1 MRTAIFLSVLL
12 CFSANSYSAT
22 LHVPQNYNSIQDAI
36 NAANNGDTVLV
47 APGTY
52 LENLDFLGKAITV
65 LSSDG
70 PEVTIVDGQQAES
83 VVRFLNKEGNDS
95 VLEGFTL
102 TNGNG
107 VSGQGSGIL
116 IIASS
121 PVIQDNIIKE
131 NHAGIKGGGIFYEV
145 GSPLIR
151 NNAILQNTANLGG
164 GIYGRADHAEIQD
177 NIIADNWAL
186 LGGGTY
192 FSIDSHCNFKGNT
205 VSENTAE
212 QGGGLYCYFSDNEV
226 MITGNEFFSNT
237 AMSGGGVYC
246 FLKSKSILSGNYIH
260 HNTAT
265 DFGGGVYCHD
275 ASPEIHNN
283 ILAWNGAKSG
293 GGIAC
298 NVNASPLV
306 VNNTLYGNIAID
318 SGGGLYCYHPSTHP
332 VVVNTILWNNDA
344 PLGPEIR
351 LGNGTYPS
359 ELTISYSDVKGGQA
373 SVFMDPGS
381 VLQWGAGMINAHPL
395 FLDPFKDDFHIP
407 YHSPCRDAGTN
418 EADDLPETDFEG
430 DPRIAYGIADMG
442 ADEFFLHL
450 YYTGNATPGGSIQV
464 KFVGLP
470 GTTPVG
476 LLVGSGVVDPP
487 IPTIWGDFFL
497 QQPWFL
503 YGWLGTMPPEGVM
516 VLPATLSLTPSAPYD
531 VPMQALIGD
540 KLSNLSVI
548 EVK

>member
-1 MRTAIFLSVLL
+1 MRTAIFLSILL
-12 CFSANSYSAT
+12 CFQAASFSAT
-22 LHVPQNYNSIQDAI
+22 LHVPQNYNTIQDAI
-36 NAANNGDTVLV
+36 NAANNGDTVMV

-52 LENLDFLGKAITV
+52 PENLNFLGKAITV
-65 LSSDG
+65 MSSDG

-102 TNGNG
+102 TNGKG
-107 VSGQGSGIL
+107 STGQGNGIL

-121 PVIQDNIIKE
+121 PVIQDNVIKE
-131 NHAGIKGGGIFYEV
+131 NHDGTKGGGIFYEV
-145 GSPLIR
+145 GSPVIR
-151 NNAILQNTANLGG
+151 NNAILQNIAFLGG
-164 GIYGRADHAEIQD
+164 GIYGRADHAEIRG
-177 NIIADNWAL
+177 NVIAANLAYS
-186 LGGGTY
+186 GGGAY
-192 FSIDSHCNFKGNT
+192 FSIDSHCHFEGNI
-205 VSENTAE
+205 VRENTAD
-212 QGGGLYCYFSDNEV
+212 QGGGLHCYWNNNEV

-237 AMSGGGVYC
+237 AISGGGLFC
-246 FLKSKSILSGNYIH
+246 CLKTKATLSGNYIH

-265 DFGGGVYCHD
+265 DFGGGVFCND

-306 VNNTLYGNIAID
+306 VNNSLYGNIAID
-318 SGGGLYCYHPSTHP
+318 SGGGLYCYHPTTHP

-373 SVFMDPGS
+373 SVFVDPGS
-381 VLQWGAGMINAHPL
+381 VLQWGAGMIDAHPL
-395 FLDPFKDDFHIP
+395 FLDPLKDDFHIP
-407 YHSPCRDAGTN
+407 YPSPCRDAGTN
-418 EADDLPETDFEG
+418 EADNLPETDFEG

-442 ADEFFLHL
+442 ADEFYLHL
-450 YYTGNATPGGSIQV
+450 YYTGNATPGGSIDI

-470 GTTPVG
+470 GTMPVG

-497 QQPWFL
+497 EQPWFL
-503 YGWLGTMPPEGVM
+503 YALLGSIPLDGVT
-516 VLPATLSLTPSAPYD
+516 VLPSTLPSTPSAPYD
-531 VPMQALIGD
+531 VPMQAMIGD

-548 EVK
+548 EVR